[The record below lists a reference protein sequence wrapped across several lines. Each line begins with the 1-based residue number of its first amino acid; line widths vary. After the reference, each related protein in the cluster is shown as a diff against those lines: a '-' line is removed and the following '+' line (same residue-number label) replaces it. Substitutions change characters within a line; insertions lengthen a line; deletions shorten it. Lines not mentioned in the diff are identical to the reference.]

1 MAHVAQSMTDERS
14 TAHDH
19 ADFESL
25 TLPHLQS
32 VARFALSLTRNRA
45 NADDLVQE
53 TYLKALRGWKTFR
66 PGSDPRRWLFAICR
80 NTFLRYR
87 RDRDELVE
95 SDDGDL
101 DAMPAVLGH
110 VRAVHEGLGE
120 VFDLIDVQPAIM
132 KAIDEL
138 PEPHHTI
145 LVLVDLEGCSY
156 EEAAAILDVPL
167 GTVRSRLYR
176 ARRMIQEALLAYAQ
190 DAGIGRAPARGQA
203 QGGGRSQSSPVHS
216 DGVRCRS
223 EGVNS

>member
-1 MAHVAQSMTDERS
+1 MTHVAQSMTDERS
-14 TAHDH
+14 IAHDH
-19 ADFESL
+19 AEFESL

-156 EEAAAILDVPL
+156 EEAASILDVPL

-190 DAGIGRAPARGQA
+190 DAGIGQARGRGQA
-203 QGGGRSQSSPVHS
+203 QERSQSPPVHS
-216 DGVRCRS
+216 DAVSCRA
-223 EGVNS
+223 EGINT

>member
-1 MAHVAQSMTDERS
+1 MIHAAQSMTDERPI
-14 TAHDH
+14 AHDH
-19 ADFESL
+19 SDFESL

-32 VARFALSLTRNRA
+32 VARFALSLTRNHA

-53 TYLKALRGWKTFR
+53 TYLRALRGWKTFR

-87 RDRDELVE
+87 RDKDELVE

-120 VFDLIDVQPAIM
+120 VFDLIDVQPAIV

-156 EEAAAILDVPL
+156 EEAASILDVPV

-176 ARRMIQEALLAYAQ
+176 ARRMIQEALLAYAH
-190 DAGIGRAPARGQA
+190 DAGIGRR
-203 QGGGRSQSSPVHS
+203 QSSPVDS
-216 DGVRCRS
+216 NAVRC
-223 EGVNS
+223 